1 VQWFRDQT
9 WPGNVRELKNAL
21 ESVASICPQG
31 QITMEDIQLLYP
43 NVQRTKQTQN
53 HFPDTEETLDE
64 QVKALEIRLI
74 HRALEKSQGNRT
86 KAAKQLG
93 ISRQGL
99 IKKIERYGL

>member
-1 VQWFRDQT
+1 
-9 WPGNVRELKNAL
+9 LKNAL

-43 NVQRTKQTQN
+43 NVQRTNQTVN
-53 HFPDTEETLDE
+53 RFPDTEETLDE

-74 HRALEKSQGNRT
+74 HYALEKSQGNRT
-86 KAAKQLG
+86 QAAKQLG